1 MAVTSASNTL
11 TAAEQ
16 MQSNYEKFKDKFKD
30 ANEDLINSDTFLN
43 LLVAE
48 MTNQDPMEPTSN
60 TEFVTQMAQFSSL
73 TYSKQSAEFSK
84 SNYASSLVGKTVTAS
99 KMDGSNLVT
108 KTGVV
113 ESVMKN
119 GDDYTIKVGGVSFD
133 ISNVTAISDTN
144 AADNDQQLSGSSL
157 GDYIAKASM
166 MIGMAATV
174 QAKTD
179 KGTVLDSGLVTSIQV
194 KDGKIN
200 VIINNKSYA
209 LEDVVEVSYATL
221 EPDNSTNGTTGS
233 DTADSGKTDG
243 ADESTG
249 ASDST
254 GASNSTDD
262 TDTHVVEDS
271 EEKAAYIAESFADSA
286 DIVEEVTEKAEADAY
301 LEDDIPDLEDF
312 T

>member
-1 MAVTSASNTL
+1 MPVTSAKNTL

-60 TEFVTQMAQFSSL
+60 TEFVSQMAQFSSL

-99 KMDGSNLVT
+99 KMDGSTLVT

-119 GDDYTIKVGGVSFD
+119 GDDYTVKVGGVSFD
-133 ISNVTAISDTN
+133 ISNVTAISDAS

-174 QAKTD
+174 QTKTD

-200 VIINNKSYA
+200 IIINSKAYA
-209 LEDVVEVSYATL
+209 LEDVVEVAYATL
-221 EPDNSTNGTTGS
+221 EPDDSTNGTTGG
-233 DTADSGKTDG
+233 DTSASGKTDG

-249 ASDST
+249 ASD
-254 GASNSTDD
+254 STDD

-286 DIVEEVTEKAEADAY
+286 DNVEEVTERAEADAY
-301 LEDDIPDLEDF
+301 LEEDIPDLEDF

>member
-73 TYSKQSAEFSK
+73 TYSKQSAEYSK

-99 KMDGSNLVT
+99 KMDGSSQVT

-119 GDDYTIKVGGVSFD
+119 GDDYTIKVDGVSFD
-133 ISNVTAISDTN
+133 ISNVTAISDTRT
-144 AADNDQQLSGSSL
+144 DDSDSQLSGNTL
-157 GDYIAKASM
+157 GEYIAKASS

-174 QAKTD
+174 QAKAN
-179 KGTVLDSGLVTSIQV
+179 KGTVLDSGVVTSIQV
-194 KDGKIN
+194 KDGKVN
-200 VIINNKSYA
+200 LIINDKAYA
-209 LEDVVEVSYATL
+209 LENVVEVAYPTL
-221 EPDNSTNGTTGS
+221 KPDDSTNGTT
-233 DTADSGKTDG
+233 DSGKTDG
-243 ADESTG
+243 ADKNTG
-249 ASDST
+249 ASGST
-254 GASNSTDD
+254 QNTE
-262 TDTHVVEDS
+262 THVIENS
-271 EEKAAYIAESFADSA
+271 EEKAAYVSA
-286 DIVEEVTEKAEADAY
+286 DFATSADDVEEVTEKAKADAY
-301 LEDDIPDLEDF
+301 LEDDVPDLEDF

>member
-1 MAVTSASNTL
+1 MPVTSAKNTL

-60 TEFVTQMAQFSSL
+60 TEFVSQMAQFSSL

-200 VIINNKSYA
+200 VIINNKAYA
-209 LEDVVEVSYATL
+209 LEDVVEVAYATL
-221 EPDNSTNGTTGS
+221 EPDDSTNGTTGG
-233 DTADSGKTDG
+233 DTSASGKTDG

-249 ASDST
+249 ASD
-254 GASNSTDD
+254 STDD

-271 EEKAAYIAESFADSA
+271 EEKAAYIVESFADSA
-286 DIVEEVTEKAEADAY
+286 DNVEEVTERAEADAY
-301 LEDDIPDLEDF
+301 LEEDIPDLEDF

>member
-73 TYSKQSAEFSK
+73 TYSKQSAEYSK

-99 KMDGSNLVT
+99 KMDGSSQVT

-119 GDDYTIKVGGVSFD
+119 GDDYTIKVDGVSFD
-133 ISNVTAISDTN
+133 ISNVTAISDTRT
-144 AADNDQQLSGSSL
+144 DDSDSQLSGNTL
-157 GDYIAKASM
+157 GEYIAKASS

-174 QAKTD
+174 QAKAD
-179 KGTVLDSGLVTSIQV
+179 KGTVLDSGVVTSIQV
-194 KDGKIN
+194 KDGKVN
-200 VIINNKSYA
+200 LIINDKAYA
-209 LEDVVEVSYATL
+209 LENVVEVAYPTL
-221 EPDNSTNGTTGS
+221 EPDDSTNGTT
-233 DTADSGKTDG
+233 DSGKTDG
-243 ADESTG
+243 ADKNTG

-254 GASNSTDD
+254 GASGSTEN
-262 TDTHVVEDS
+262 TETHVIENS
-271 EEKAAYIAESFADSA
+271 EEKAAYVSA
-286 DIVEEVTEKAEADAY
+286 DFATSADDVEEVTEKAKADAY
-301 LEDDIPDLEDF
+301 LEDDVPDLEDF

>member
-73 TYSKQSAEFSK
+73 TYSKQSAEYSK

-99 KMDGSNLVT
+99 KMDGSTLVT

-119 GDDYTIKVGGVSFD
+119 GDDYTIKVDGVSFD
-133 ISNVTAISDTN
+133 ISNVTAISDTRT
-144 AADNDQQLSGSSL
+144 DDSDSQLSGNTL
-157 GDYIAKASM
+157 GEYIAKASS

-174 QAKTD
+174 QAKAD
-179 KGTVLDSGLVTSIQV
+179 KGTVLDSGVVTSIQV
-194 KDGKIN
+194 KDGKVN
-200 VIINNKSYA
+200 LIINDKAYA
-209 LEDVVEVSYATL
+209 LENVVEVAYPTL
-221 EPDNSTNGTTGS
+221 EPDDSTNGTT
-233 DTADSGKTDG
+233 DSGKTDG
-243 ADESTG
+243 ADKNTG

-254 GASNSTDD
+254 GASGSTEN
-262 TDTHVVEDS
+262 TETHVIENS
-271 EEKAAYIAESFADSA
+271 EEKAAYVSA
-286 DIVEEVTEKAEADAY
+286 DFATSADDVEEVTEKARADAY
-301 LEDDIPDLEDF
+301 LEDDVPDLEDF

>member
-73 TYSKQSAEFSK
+73 TYSKQSAEYSK

-99 KMDGSNLVT
+99 KMDGSTLVT

-119 GDDYTIKVGGVSFD
+119 GDDYTIKVDGVSFD
-133 ISNVTAISDTN
+133 ISNVTAISDTRT
-144 AADNDQQLSGSSL
+144 DDSDSKLSGNTL
-157 GDYIAKASM
+157 GEYIAKASS

-174 QAKTD
+174 QAKAD
-179 KGTVLDSGLVTSIQV
+179 KGTVLDSGVVTSIQV
-194 KDGKIN
+194 KDGKVN
-200 VIINNKSYA
+200 LIINDKAYA
-209 LEDVVEVSYATL
+209 LENVVEVAYPTL
-221 EPDNSTNGTTGS
+221 EPDDSTNGTT
-233 DTADSGKTDG
+233 DSGKTDG
-243 ADESTG
+243 ADKNTG

-254 GASNSTDD
+254 GASGSTEN
-262 TDTHVVEDS
+262 TETHVIENS
-271 EEKAAYIAESFADSA
+271 EEKAAYVSA
-286 DIVEEVTEKAEADAY
+286 DFATSADDVEEVTEKARADAY
-301 LEDDIPDLEDF
+301 LEDDVPDLEDF

>member
-73 TYSKQSAEFSK
+73 TYSKQSAEYSK

-99 KMDGSNLVT
+99 KMDGSSQVT

-119 GDDYTIKVGGVSFD
+119 GDDYTIKVDGVSFD
-133 ISNVTAISDTN
+133 ISNVTAISDTRT
-144 AADNDQQLSGSSL
+144 DDSDSKLSGNTL
-157 GDYIAKASM
+157 GEYIAKASS

-174 QAKTD
+174 QAKAD
-179 KGTVLDSGLVTSIQV
+179 KGTVLDSGVVTSIQV
-194 KDGKIN
+194 KDGKVN
-200 VIINNKSYA
+200 LIINDKAYA
-209 LEDVVEVSYATL
+209 LENVVEVAYPTL
-221 EPDNSTNGTTGS
+221 EPDDSTNGTT
-233 DTADSGKTDG
+233 DSGKTDG
-243 ADESTG
+243 ADKNTG

-254 GASNSTDD
+254 GASGSTEN
-262 TDTHVVEDS
+262 TETHVIENS
-271 EEKAAYIAESFADSA
+271 EEKAAYVSA
-286 DIVEEVTEKAEADAY
+286 DFATSADDVEEVTEKAKADAY
-301 LEDDIPDLEDF
+301 LEDDVPDLEDF

>member
-73 TYSKQSAEFSK
+73 TYSKQSAEYSK

-99 KMDGSNLVT
+99 KMDGSSQVT

-119 GDDYTIKVGGVSFD
+119 GDDYTIKVDGVSFD
-133 ISNVTAISDTN
+133 ISNVTAISDTRT
-144 AADNDQQLSGSSL
+144 DDSDSKLSGNTL
-157 GDYIAKASM
+157 GEYIAKASS

-174 QAKTD
+174 QAKAD
-179 KGTVLDSGLVTSIQV
+179 KGTVLDSGVVTSIQV
-194 KDGKIN
+194 KDGKVN
-200 VIINNKSYA
+200 LIINDKAYA
-209 LEDVVEVSYATL
+209 LENVVEVAYPTL
-221 EPDNSTNGTTGS
+221 EPDDSTNGAT
-233 DTADSGKTDG
+233 DSGKTDG
-243 ADESTG
+243 ADKNTG
-249 ASDST
+249 AYDST
-254 GASNSTDD
+254 GASGSTEN
-262 TDTHVVEDS
+262 TETHVIENS
-271 EEKAAYIAESFADSA
+271 EEKAAYVSA
-286 DIVEEVTEKAEADAY
+286 DFATSADDVEEVTEKAKADAY
-301 LEDDIPDLEDF
+301 LEDDVPDLEDF

>member
-73 TYSKQSAEFSK
+73 TYSKQSAEYSK

-99 KMDGSNLVT
+99 KMDGSSQVT

-119 GDDYTIKVGGVSFD
+119 GDDYTIKVDGVSFD
-133 ISNVTAISDTN
+133 ISNVTAISDTRT
-144 AADNDQQLSGSSL
+144 DDSDSKLSGNTL
-157 GDYIAKASM
+157 GEYIAKASS

-174 QAKTD
+174 QAKAD
-179 KGTVLDSGLVTSIQV
+179 KGTVLDSGVVTSIQV
-194 KDGKIN
+194 KDGKVN
-200 VIINNKSYA
+200 LIINDKAYA
-209 LEDVVEVSYATL
+209 LENVVEVAYPTL
-221 EPDNSTNGTTGS
+221 KPDDSTNGTT
-233 DTADSGKTDG
+233 DSGKTDG
-243 ADESTG
+243 ADKNTG
-249 ASDST
+249 ASGST
-254 GASNSTDD
+254 QNTE
-262 TDTHVVEDS
+262 THVIENS
-271 EEKAAYIAESFADSA
+271 EEKAAYVSA
-286 DIVEEVTEKAEADAY
+286 DFATSADDVEEVTEKAKADAY
-301 LEDDIPDLEDF
+301 LEDDVPDLEDF

>member
-1 MAVTSASNTL
+1 MPVTSAKNTL

-60 TEFVTQMAQFSSL
+60 TEFVSQMAQFSSL

-99 KMDGSNLVT
+99 KMDGSTLVT

-119 GDDYTIKVGGVSFD
+119 GDDYTVKVGGVSFD

-200 VIINNKSYA
+200 VIINSKAYA
-209 LEDVVEVSYATL
+209 LEDVVEVAYATL
-221 EPDNSTNGTTGS
+221 EPDDSTNGTTGG
-233 DTADSGKTDG
+233 DTSASGKTDG

-249 ASDST
+249 ASD
-254 GASNSTDD
+254 STDD

-286 DIVEEVTEKAEADAY
+286 DNVEEVTERAEADAY
-301 LEDDIPDLEDF
+301 LEEDIPDLEDF

>member
-1 MAVTSASNTL
+1 MPVTSAKNTL

-60 TEFVTQMAQFSSL
+60 TEFVSQMAQFSSL

-99 KMDGSNLVT
+99 KMDGSTLVT

-119 GDDYTIKVGGVSFD
+119 GDDYTVKVGGVSFD

-174 QAKTD
+174 QTKTD

-200 VIINNKSYA
+200 VIINSKAYA
-209 LEDVVEVSYATL
+209 LEDVVEVAYATL
-221 EPDNSTNGTTGS
+221 EPDDSTNGTTGG
-233 DTADSGKTDG
+233 DTSASGKTDG

-249 ASDST
+249 ASD
-254 GASNSTDD
+254 STDD

-286 DIVEEVTEKAEADAY
+286 DNVEEVTERAEADAY
-301 LEDDIPDLEDF
+301 LEEDIPDLEDF

>member
-73 TYSKQSAEFSK
+73 TYSKQSAEYSK

-99 KMDGSNLVT
+99 KMDGSSQVT

-119 GDDYTIKVGGVSFD
+119 GDDYTIKVDGVSFD
-133 ISNVTAISDTN
+133 ISNVTAISDTRT
-144 AADNDQQLSGSSL
+144 DDSDSQLSGNTL
-157 GDYIAKASM
+157 GEYIAKASS

-174 QAKTD
+174 QAKAD
-179 KGTVLDSGLVTSIQV
+179 KGTVLDSGVVTSIQV
-194 KDGKIN
+194 KDGKVN
-200 VIINNKSYA
+200 LIINDKAYA
-209 LEDVVEVSYATL
+209 LENVVEVAYPTL
-221 EPDNSTNGTTGS
+221 KPDDSTNGTT
-233 DTADSGKTDG
+233 DSGKTDG
-243 ADESTG
+243 ADKNTG

-254 GASNSTDD
+254 GASGSTEN
-262 TDTHVVEDS
+262 TETHVIENS
-271 EEKAAYIAESFADSA
+271 EEKAAYVSA
-286 DIVEEVTEKAEADAY
+286 DFATSADDVEEVTEKAKADAY
-301 LEDDIPDLEDF
+301 LEDDVPDLEDF

>member
-1 MAVTSASNTL
+1 MPVTSAKNTL

-60 TEFVTQMAQFSSL
+60 TEFVSQMAQFSSL

-119 GDDYTIKVGGVSFD
+119 GDDYTVKVGGVSFD
-133 ISNVTAISDTN
+133 ISNVTAISDAS

-174 QAKTD
+174 QTKTD

-200 VIINNKSYA
+200 VIINNKAYA
-209 LEDVVEVSYATL
+209 LEDIVEVAYATL
-221 EPDNSTNGTTGS
+221 EPDDSTNGTTGG
-233 DTADSGKTDG
+233 DTSASGKTDG

-249 ASDST
+249 ASD
-254 GASNSTDD
+254 STDD

-286 DIVEEVTEKAEADAY
+286 DNVEEVTERAEADAY
-301 LEDDIPDLEDF
+301 LEEDIPDLEDF

>member
-1 MAVTSASNTL
+1 MPVTSAKNTL

-99 KMDGSNLVT
+99 KMDGSTLVT

-174 QAKTD
+174 QTKSD

-200 VIINNKSYA
+200 VIINNKAYA
-209 LEDVVEVSYATL
+209 LEDIVEVAYATL
-221 EPDNSTNGTTGS
+221 EPDDSTNGTTGG
-233 DTADSGKTDG
+233 DTSASGKTDG

-249 ASDST
+249 ASD
-254 GASNSTDD
+254 STDD

-286 DIVEEVTEKAEADAY
+286 DNVEEVTERAEADAY
-301 LEDDIPDLEDF
+301 LEEDIPDLEDF

>member
-16 MQSNYEKFKDKFKD
+16 MQSNYEKFKDKFKN

-73 TYSKQSAEFSK
+73 TYSKQSAEYSK

-133 ISNVTAISDTN
+133 ISNVTAISDTRT
-144 AADNDQQLSGSSL
+144 DDSDSQLSGNTL
-157 GDYIAKASM
+157 GEYIAKASS

-174 QAKTD
+174 QVKAD
-179 KGTVLDSGLVTSIQV
+179 KGTVLDSGVVTSIQV
-194 KDGKIN
+194 KDGKVN
-200 VIINNKSYA
+200 LIINNKAYA
-209 LEDVVEVSYATL
+209 LENVVEVAYPTL
-221 EPDNSTNGTTGS
+221 KPDDGKDDTT
-233 DTADSGKTDG
+233 DSGKTDG
-243 ADESTG
+243 ADKNTG

-254 GASNSTDD
+254 GASGSKENTE
-262 TDTHVVEDS
+262 THVIENS
-271 EEKAAYIAESFADSA
+271 EEKAAYVSA
-286 DIVEEVTEKAEADAY
+286 DFATSADDVEEVTEKAKADAY
-301 LEDDIPDLEDF
+301 LEDDVPDLEDF

>member
-1 MAVTSASNTL
+1 MPVTSAKNTL

-60 TEFVTQMAQFSSL
+60 TEFVSQMAQFSSL

-99 KMDGSNLVT
+99 KMDGSTLVT

-174 QAKTD
+174 QTKTD

-200 VIINNKSYA
+200 VIINSKAYA
-209 LEDVVEVSYATL
+209 LEDVVEVAYATL
-221 EPDNSTNGTTGS
+221 EPDDSTNGTTGG
-233 DTADSGKTDG
+233 DTSASGKTDG

-249 ASDST
+249 ASD
-254 GASNSTDD
+254 STDD

-286 DIVEEVTEKAEADAY
+286 DNVEEVTERAEADAY
-301 LEDDIPDLEDF
+301 LEEDIPDLEDF

>member
-73 TYSKQSAEFSK
+73 TYSKQSAEYSK

-99 KMDGSNLVT
+99 KMDGSSQVT

-119 GDDYTIKVGGVSFD
+119 GDDYTIKVDGVSFD
-133 ISNVTAISDTN
+133 ISNVTAISDTRT
-144 AADNDQQLSGSSL
+144 DDSDSQLSGNTL
-157 GDYIAKASM
+157 GEYIAKASS

-174 QAKTD
+174 QAKAD
-179 KGTVLDSGLVTSIQV
+179 KGTVLDSGVVTSIQV
-194 KDGKIN
+194 KDGKVN
-200 VIINNKSYA
+200 LIINNKAYA
-209 LEDVVEVSYATL
+209 LENVVEVAYPTL
-221 EPDNSTNGTTGS
+221 EPDDSTNGTT
-233 DTADSGKTDG
+233 DSGKTDG
-243 ADESTG
+243 ADKNTG

-254 GASNSTDD
+254 GASGSTEN
-262 TDTHVVEDS
+262 TETHVIENS
-271 EEKAAYIAESFADSA
+271 EEKAAYVSA
-286 DIVEEVTEKAEADAY
+286 DFATSADDVEEVTEKAKADAY
-301 LEDDIPDLEDF
+301 LEDDVPDLEDF

>member
-1 MAVTSASNTL
+1 MPVTSAKNTL

-60 TEFVTQMAQFSSL
+60 TEFVSQMAQFSSL

-174 QAKTD
+174 QTKTD

-200 VIINNKSYA
+200 VIINSKAYA
-209 LEDVVEVSYATL
+209 LEDVVEVAYATL
-221 EPDNSTNGTTGS
+221 EPDDSTNGTTGG
-233 DTADSGKTDG
+233 DTSASGKTDG

-249 ASDST
+249 ASD
-254 GASNSTDD
+254 STDD

-286 DIVEEVTEKAEADAY
+286 DNVEEVTERAEADAY
-301 LEDDIPDLEDF
+301 LEEDIPDLEDF

>member
-73 TYSKQSAEFSK
+73 TYSKQSAEYSK

-99 KMDGSNLVT
+99 KMDGSSQVT

-119 GDDYTIKVGGVSFD
+119 GDDYTIKVDGVSFD
-133 ISNVTAISDTN
+133 ISNVTAISDTRT
-144 AADNDQQLSGSSL
+144 DDSDSQLSGNTL
-157 GDYIAKASM
+157 GEYIAKASS

-174 QAKTD
+174 QAKAD
-179 KGTVLDSGLVTSIQV
+179 KGTVLDSGVVTSIQV
-194 KDGKIN
+194 KDGKVN
-200 VIINNKSYA
+200 LIINDKAYA
-209 LEDVVEVSYATL
+209 LENVVEVAYPTL
-221 EPDNSTNGTTGS
+221 EPDDSTNGAT
-233 DTADSGKTDG
+233 DSGKTDG
-243 ADESTG
+243 ADKNTG
-249 ASDST
+249 AYDST
-254 GASNSTDD
+254 GASGSTEN
-262 TDTHVVEDS
+262 TETHVIENS
-271 EEKAAYIAESFADSA
+271 EEKAAYVSA
-286 DIVEEVTEKAEADAY
+286 DFATSADDVEEVTEKAKADAY
-301 LEDDIPDLEDF
+301 LEDDVPDLEDF

>member
-16 MQSNYEKFKDKFKD
+16 MQSNYEKYKDKFKD

-60 TEFVTQMAQFSSL
+60 TEFVSQMAQFSAL
-73 TYSKQSAEFSK
+73 TYSKQSAEYSK

-133 ISNVTAISDTN
+133 ISNVTAISDTKT
-144 AADNDQQLSGSSL
+144 DDSDSQLSGNTL
-157 GDYIAKASM
+157 GEYIAKASS

-174 QAKTD
+174 QVKTD
-179 KGTVLDSGLVTSIQV
+179 NGTVLDSGLVTSIQV
-194 KDGKIN
+194 KDGKVN
-200 VIINNKSYA
+200 LIINDKAYA
-209 LEDVVEVSYATL
+209 LENVVEVAYPTL
-221 EPDNSTNGTTGS
+221 EPDDSTNGST
-233 DTADSGKTDG
+233 DSGKTDG
-243 ADESTG
+243 ADKSTG
-249 ASDST
+249 ASESTGTSDST
-254 GASNSTDD
+254 ENTE
-262 TDTHVVEDS
+262 THVIENS
-271 EEKAAYIAESFADSA
+271 EEKAAYVSENFATSA
-286 DIVEEVTEKAEADAY
+286 DDVEEVTEKARADAY
-301 LEDDIPDLEDF
+301 LENDVPDLEDF

>member
-99 KMDGSNLVT
+99 KMDGSTLVT

-174 QAKTD
+174 QTKTD

>member
-60 TEFVTQMAQFSSL
+60 TEFVSQMAQFSAL

-119 GDDYTIKVGGVSFD
+119 GDDYTIKVDGVSFD
-133 ISNVTAISDTN
+133 ISNVTAISETKTSTGD
-144 AADNDQQLSGSSL
+144 QLSGNSL

-194 KDGKIN
+194 KDGKVN
-200 VIINNKSYA
+200 VIINNKAYA
-209 LEDVVEVSYATL
+209 LEDVVEVAYATVK
-221 EPDNSTNGTTGS
+221 PDDSTT
-233 DTADSGKTDG
+233 DSGKTDG
-243 ADESTG
+243 ADNSTG
-249 ASDST
+249 ASESTGTSDST
-254 GASNSTDD
+254 ENTE
-262 TDTHVVEDS
+262 TQVIEDS
-271 EEKAAYIAESFADSA
+271 EEKAAYAARETDYADDA
-286 DIVEEVTEKAEADAY
+286 EEVTGKAEADVY
-301 LEDDIPDLEDF
+301 LDEDIPDLEDF